1 MAASQG
7 YKSET
12 EALRAAKGL
21 RTDYLHVEV
30 DDRAGE
36 IVVWYCCS
44 RDERLAAVELRYGY
58 WCRVA
63 GWRGPA
69 SDKHSL

>member
-12 EALRAAKGL
+12 EALLAASDLRAN
-21 RTDYLHVEV
+21 YWHVEV
-30 DDRAGE
+30 DDAGGE

-44 RDERLAAVELRYGY
+44 RDERLAEVELRCGY
-58 WCRVA
+58 RCRVM

-69 SDKHSL
+69 RD